1 MLITV
6 DNLAQRYHLLPSE
19 CMERATTF
27 DLFVMEIGSRYAVV
41 REQKRNGTYIKPT
54 PKLSQ
59 EEMLAMVK
67 RAKK

>member
-27 DLFVMEIGSRYAVV
+27 DLYVMDIGSRYAVI

-59 EEMLAMVK
+59 EQMVAMLQKVK
-67 RAKK
+67 K